1 MKVVSQFLVAK
12 TGEAEECEDGI
23 VVTED
28 FAAVIDGATDTT
40 GRRYSGIT
48 AGRYAMLAC
57 AGAIRM
63 LNAKADAETAISHL
77 TEILAENLPLNSPPG
92 ENPAAVA
99 VIYSEARREIWQ
111 IGDVGFWYAGVPD
124 GGVKPRK
131 TIDRYAADIRAAV
144 LRAELANGADPA
156 TLAQA
161 DPGREAILS
170 LLTHQSI
177 FCNNA
182 GAGEWAYAAL
192 DGRPVAFDLV
202 TVQPVPD
209 DVNTVVIASDG
220 YPVILPTLQASE
232 ELLASLLSEDSLC
245 IGSLL
250 GTKGVF
256 PGNASYDDRAYL
268 SIRILILRLPRLT
281 LFSAPPTATSPPAP
295 APSPAWPSA
304 RTDHQLPQQN
314 AAVRTG

>member
-1 MKVVSQFLVAK
+1 MKIVSQFLAAK

-40 GRRYSGIT
+40 GRRYNGIT
-48 AGRYAMLAC
+48 GGRYAMLAC
-57 AGAIRM
+57 ADAIRT
-63 LNAKADAETAISHL
+63 LNAKADAKAAISHL
-77 TEILAENLPLNSPPG
+77 TEILAERLPLNPPPD
-92 ENPAAVA
+92 ENPMAVA
-99 VIYSEARREIWQ
+99 AIYSEARREIWQ
-111 IGDVGFWYAGVPD
+111 IGDVGFWHPGLPA
-124 GGVKPRK
+124 GGVKPHK
-131 TIDRYAADIRAAV
+131 AVDRYAADIRAAV

-156 TLAQA
+156 KLAQS
-161 DPGREAILS
+161 DSGREAILS

-192 DGRPVAFDLV
+192 DGKPVEFDLV

-220 YPVILPTLQASE
+220 YPIILPTLQASE
-232 ELLASLLSEDSLC
+232 ELLASLLTEDPLC
-245 IGSLL
+245 IGPLL

-268 SIRILILRLPRLT
+268 NIRVLL
-281 LFSAPPTATSPPAP
+281 
-295 APSPAWPSA
+295 
-304 RTDHQLPQQN
+304 
-314 AAVRTG
+314 